1 MTYRTLAYAVAD
13 RVATITLNRPERMNA
28 INLAMPG
35 EIAAAVDVA
44 NRDDGVHVIVLAGAG
59 EGFCSGYDLKDFAEA
74 SGERPGSQLGGGL
87 ETRPWD
93 PMADFFGMYEF
104 TQQFMSLWRS
114 YKPTIAKVHGP
125 AVAGGSDIALCCDLV
140 VMAEEAVI
148 GYPPARVWGC
158 PTTAMWVYRLGAE
171 KAKRLLLTGDLIDG
185 REAAR
190 LGLVLEAVPRAELD
204 ARVAALAERI
214 VRGAE
219 EPADDAE
226 DDGEPGVRRD
236 GTREH
241 AAIRD
246 AVRRHHA
253 TYSGRRLVQ
262 AARRGGGVQAG
273 GEGTRRR
280 GADRAGCEPA
290 VGAVGR
296 RQARLM
302 RAEAAPDRRPAYRGK
317 WMDTNKGRGSGIA
330 ALDAAT
336 LCGAFQVTAAARPD
350 ELALRTLD
358 GAVSYTYAQY
368 AARVRSLA
376 AGLHSLGVRP
386 GRHGCADAGQPAGVP
401 RRRRRGDASR
411 RRRLLDLQHFEP
423 GADCAPVP

>member
-74 SGERPGSQLGGGL
+74 SGQRPGSQLGGGL
-87 ETRPWD
+87 ESRPWD

-171 KAKRLLLTGDLIDG
+171 KAKRMLLTGDLIDG

-204 ARVAALAERI
+204 ARVAVLAERI
-214 VRGAE
+214 AAVPKNQLMMQKIMVNQAYDAMGLANTQRFATLFDGITRHTPEGVWFKQRAE
-219 EPADDAE
+219 EAGFKQAVQE
-226 DDGEPGVRRD
+226 RD
-236 GTREH
+236 G
-241 AAIRD
+241 
-246 AVRRHHA
+246 
-253 TYSGRRLVQ
+253 
-262 AARRGGGVQAG
+262 
-273 GEGTRRR
+273 
-280 GADRAGCEPA
+280 GAPI
-290 VGAVGR
+290 
-296 RQARLM
+296 
-302 RAEAAPDRRPAYRGK
+302 APGMSRP
-317 WMDTNKGRGSGIA
+317 
-330 ALDAAT
+330 
-336 LCGAFQVTAAARPD
+336 
-350 ELALRTLD
+350 
-358 GAVSYTYAQY
+358 
-368 AARVRSLA
+368 
-376 AGLHSLGVRP
+376 LGP
-386 GRHGCADAGQPAGVP
+386 WIDDKHD
-401 RRRRRGDASR
+401 
-411 RRRLLDLQHFEP
+411 
-423 GADCAPVP
+423 